1 MKHEAPKGHRWF
13 AAVYDR
19 MMASAEKTFMR
30 RVRYE
35 IAAGARGRVLEIG
48 AGTGANFPYYSDAAS
63 SITAAEPDPF
73 MARRARER
81 AKRVGLPI
89 ELKEAP
95 AEALPFGDET
105 FDTVVATLVLCSV
118 RDPAKA
124 LAEVRRVLRPGG
136 ELRFYEHVRYDHP
149 FGAFWQDMAT
159 PIWRWIGGGCHPNRD
174 TVRAIREA
182 GFIIR
187 EMEITKPV
195 PAVPPMVIV
204 RPHIKGIALRQ

>member
-1 MKHEAPKGHRWF
+1 MKNEAPKGHRWF

-35 IAAGARGRVLEIG
+35 VAAGARGRVLEIG

-63 SITAAEPDPF
+63 SITVTEPDPF

-149 FGAFWQDMAT
+149 FGAFWQDVAT
-159 PIWRWIGGGCHPNRD
+159 PIWCWMGAGCHPNRD
-174 TVRAIREA
+174 TVQAIREA
-182 GFIIR
+182 GFTIR
-187 EMEITKPV
+187 EMEMTKPV
-195 PAVPPMVIV
+195 PPIPPMVIV
-204 RPHIKGIALRQ
+204 RPHVKGIALRQ

>member
-1 MKHEAPKGHRWF
+1 MKYEAPKGHRWF

-48 AGTGANFPYYSDAAS
+48 AGTGANFPYYSDATS
-63 SITAAEPDPF
+63 SITATEPDPF

-124 LAEVRRVLRPGG
+124 L
-136 ELRFYEHVRYDHP
+136 DHA
-149 FGAFWQDMAT
+149 FGAFWQDVAT
-159 PIWRWIGGGCHPNRD
+159 PIWRWMGAGCHPNRD
-174 TVRAIREA
+174 TAQAIREA

-187 EMEITKPV
+187 QIEITKPV
-195 PAVPPMVIV
+195 PPVPPMVIV
-204 RPHIKGIALRQ
+204 RPHVKGIALRP